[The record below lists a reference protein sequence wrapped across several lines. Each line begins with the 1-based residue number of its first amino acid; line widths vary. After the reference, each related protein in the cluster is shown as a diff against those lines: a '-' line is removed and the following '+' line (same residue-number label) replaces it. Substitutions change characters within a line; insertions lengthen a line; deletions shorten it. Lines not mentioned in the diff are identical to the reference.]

1 MLTSRP
7 YLLRAMYEWIV
18 ANQLTPYILV
28 AADYP
33 EVEVPQRYVQNNK
46 ILLNISPKAVRNLR
60 LENYAIDFETTF
72 SGIVEYLYVPIR
84 AIESIYAAENGRG
97 MRFEPDND
105 DDPPPLEKRNL
116 QKSPSKAKKGKK
128 RPKLVVVE

>member
-18 ANQLTPYILV
+18 DNELTPYILV
-28 AADYP
+28 SADYP
-33 EVEVPQRYVQNNK
+33 EVEVPQRYVKKNK
-46 ILLNISPKAVRNLR
+46 ILLNVAPKAVRDLR
-60 LENYAIDFETTF
+60 LENYALDFETTF
-72 SGIVEYLYVPIR
+72 SGIVEYIYIPIR

-105 DDPPPLEKRNL
+105 DDSPPLEKRNI
-116 QKSPSKAKKGKK
+116 KKKRSPKGKN

>member
-7 YLLRAMYEWIV
+7 YVLRAMYEWIV
-18 ANQLTPYILV
+18 ANQLTPYVLV
-28 AADYP
+28 SADYP

-46 ILLNISPKAVRNLR
+46 ILLNVSPKAVRDLR
-60 LENYAIDFETTF
+60 LEDYALDFETTF
-72 SGIVEYLYVPIR
+72 SGIVEYLYIPMR

-105 DDPPPLEKRNL
+105 DDPPPLEKRNI
-116 QKSPSKAKKGKK
+116 KKKNGKKGKK

>member
-18 ANQLTPYILV
+18 ENQLTPYVLV
-28 AADYP
+28 SADYP

-46 ILLNISPKAVRNLR
+46 ILLNVSPKAVRDLR
-60 LENYAIDFETTF
+60 LEDYALDFETTF
-72 SGIVEYLYVPIR
+72 SGIIEYLYVPIR

-97 MRFEPDND
+97 MRFESDND
-105 DDPPPLEKRNL
+105 DDPPSLEKRNI
-116 QKSPSKAKKGKK
+116 KKKNIKKGKE

>member
-18 ANQLTPYILV
+18 ANELTPYILV
-28 AADYP
+28 GADYP

-46 ILLNISPKAVRNLR
+46 ILLNVSPKAVRGLR
-60 LENYAIDFETTF
+60 LENYALDFETTF

-105 DDPPPLEKRNL
+105 DDPPPLEKRNI
-116 QKSPSKAKKGKK
+116 KKKRASSKGKK
-128 RPKLVVVE
+128 RPKLVVVD

>member
-18 ANQLTPYILV
+18 ANELTPYILV
-28 AADYP
+28 TADYP
-33 EVEVPQRYVQNNK
+33 AVEVPQRYVQNNK
-46 ILLNISPKAVRNLR
+46 ILLNISPKAVRDLR
-60 LENYAIDFETTF
+60 LEDYAVDFETTF
-72 SGIVEYLYVPIR
+72 SGIVEYLYVPVR

-105 DDPPPLEKRNL
+105 DDPQPLEKRDHKKASSK
-116 QKSPSKAKKGKK
+116 KSTK